1 MQQKY
6 IPYQKALNK
15 AMYLCSKAEKCK
27 SDIRKKLYDWK
38 ANPDEHD
45 KIIQQLEDQK
55 FINEERFVKYYVRDK
70 FEFNKWGK
78 MKIRSM
84 LFKKQIPE
92 MLIINELKQISEQK
106 YKETLEY
113 LIKQKQKS
121 IKDTEPYKI
130 KTKLL
135 RFAASKGFEPDLI
148 LSTLN
153 R

>member
-6 IPYQKALNK
+6 ITYQKALNK
-15 AMYLCSKAEKCK
+15 AMYLCSKTEKCK

-55 FINEERFVKYYVRDK
+55 FIDEERFVKYYVRDK
-70 FEFNKWGK
+70 FKFNKWGK
-78 MKIRSM
+78 IKIRTM

-92 MLIINELKQISEQK
+92 SLIINELKQISEEK

-148 LSTLN
+148 LSILN

>member
-55 FINEERFVKYYVRDK
+55 FIDEERFVKYYVRDK

-84 LFKKQIPE
+84 LLKKQIPE

>member
-27 SDIRKKLYDWK
+27 SDIRKKLFDWK
-38 ANPDEHD
+38 ADPEEHD
-45 KIIQQLEDQK
+45 KIIHQLEDQK
-55 FINEERFVKYYVRDK
+55 FIDEERFVKYYVRDK

-78 MKIRSM
+78 IKIRTM
-84 LFKKQIPE
+84 LFQKQIPE
-92 MLIINELKQISEQK
+92 SLIINELKQISEKK
-106 YKETLEY
+106 YKETLDY
-113 LIKQKQKS
+113 LINQKQKS
-121 IKDTEPYKI
+121 IKDPEPFKI

-135 RFAASKGFEPDLI
+135 RFAASRGFEPDLI
-148 LSTLN
+148 LKILN

>member
-1 MQQKY
+1 MT
-6 IPYQKALNK
+6 YQKALNK
-15 AMYLCSKAEKCK
+15 AMYLCSKTEKCK

-55 FINEERFVKYYVRDK
+55 FIDEERFVKYYVRDK

-78 MKIRSM
+78 IKIRTM

-92 MLIINELKQISEQK
+92 SLIINELKQISEEK

-148 LSTLN
+148 LSILN

>member
-6 IPYQKALNK
+6 ITYQKALNK
-15 AMYLCSKAEKCK
+15 AMYLCSKTEKCK

-55 FINEERFVKYYVRDK
+55 FIDEERFVKYYVRDK
-70 FEFNKWGK
+70 FKFNKWGK
-78 MKIRSM
+78 IKIRTM

-92 MLIINELKQISEQK
+92 SLIINELKQISEEK

-135 RFAASKGFEPDLI
+135 RFAVSKGFEPDLI
-148 LSTLN
+148 LSILN

>member
-6 IPYQKALNK
+6 ITYQKALNK
-15 AMYLCSKAEKCK
+15 AMYLCSKTEKCK

-55 FINEERFVKYYVRDK
+55 FIDEERFVKYYVRDK

-78 MKIRSM
+78 IKIRTM

-92 MLIINELKQISEQK
+92 SLIINELKQISEEK

-148 LSTLN
+148 LSILN

>member
-1 MQQKY
+1 MQQKH
-6 IPYQKALNK
+6 ITYQKALNK

-55 FINEERFVKYYVRDK
+55 FIDEERFVKYYVRDK

-78 MKIRSM
+78 IKIRTM

-92 MLIINELKQISEQK
+92 SLIINELKQISEEK
-106 YKETLEY
+106 YKKTLEY

-148 LSTLN
+148 LSILN

>member
-6 IPYQKALNK
+6 ITHQKALNK

-55 FINEERFVKYYVRDK
+55 FIDEERFVKYYVRDR

-78 MKIRSM
+78 IKIRTM

-92 MLIINELKQISEQK
+92 SLIINELKQISEEK

-148 LSTLN
+148 LSILN